1 MSVCQEVKVEFV
13 HVLADPIWNRPYNC
27 RTVASSVLLCLSLIP
42 MASNPSVCC
51 SVAPIL
57 YRLSIYLLYRPKI
70 LVSAIGNI
78 TKCIL
83 ITKILHF
90 YGKID
95 HKIVKLCTER

>member
-1 MSVCQEVKVEFV
+1 MCGVNTVLILGRGILFLSIANLVRTVTSLV
-13 HVLADPIWNRPYNC
+13 HRF
-27 RTVASSVLLCLSLIP
+27 TVAS
-42 MASNPSVCC
+42 C

-57 YRLSIYLLYRPKI
+57 YRLSVYRPKI

-78 TKCIL
+78 TKCL
-83 ITKILHF
+83 LVTKILHF